1 MNKSLAIAI
10 IVGLA
15 IGLAA
20 IFSQLFGNLLAMLI
34 AGLALGSMIFVLR
47 KYPNNYNA
55 RAVIAAL
62 GLVFL
67 IAALVSIA
75 GIALTIIGIAAIGVI
90 SFLGLRRFI
99 R

>member
-10 IVGLA
+10 VAGLT
-15 IGLAA
+15 IGLVA

-34 AGLALGSMIFVLR
+34 AGLALGLMVWVIR

-55 RAVIAAL
+55 RAVIAGL
-62 GLVFL
+62 GLVFA

-75 GIALTIIGIAAIGVI
+75 GIALTLIGIVLIAAG
-90 SFLGLRRFI
+90 SFWLFGRLFR
-99 R
+99 